1 MVGNW
6 KSTMAIVVAPR
17 ESAHVYKR
25 GVLFLNT
32 FMHRNNS
39 EQKLLRTSNRVIS
52 PIKKALRLSQQI
64 ETFPASTRALVNLY
78 FA

>member
-1 MVGNW
+1 M
-6 KSTMAIVVAPR
+6 TMDVAPR

-25 GVLFLNT
+25 DVLFLNK

-52 PIKKALRLSQQI
+52 PIKRALLRLRELDI
-64 ETFPASTRALVNLY
+64 WVKCLEPTFV
-78 FA
+78 